1 MGACSEPEVVVKQT
15 KAMGRDV
22 FAIESAA
29 GELLGSARQTRKL
42 GELVK
47 TTQPAGVF
55 LCAR

>member
-1 MGACSEPEVVVKQT
+1 M
-15 KAMGRDV
+15 AMGRDV

-47 TTQPAGVF
+47 ATQPAGVF